1 MMHVERPGL
10 LSKALGLIA
19 KGLAMLVLYPLLFL
33 FAIVVMA
40 MVVISPEIKPRE
52 ERPD

>member
-1 MMHVERPGL
+1 MHVERPRL
-10 LSKALGLIA
+10 LNRVLGLIA

-40 MVVISPEIKPRE
+40 MVVISPEVKPRE
-52 ERPD
+52 ERLD